1 MLILQR
7 SILVYI
13 SELPIQMA
21 FKLTARISIC
31 QEIADDPVEVAKL
44 TNLFWAFDKSNTTMT
59 VLLPWL
65 PQQARRTRTETIMSL
80 YQMLLVH
87 IVDRRITGR
96 REEDSMQV
104 LIDAGDS
111 TRDIVEVFIG
121 LDMREVDIDIGP

>member
-13 SELPIQMA
+13 SELSIQMV
-21 FKLTARISIC
+21 FQLTARISIC

-111 TRDIVEVFIG
+111 TRDIVEVSIG
-121 LDMREVDIDIGP
+121 LDMREVDIDIDP